1 MVAMVDDNDG
11 ALRRPAKAGL
21 ALIVM
26 LMLPTWRGITARR
39 RATMKGVRVTLGRVT
54 YDVSFDCKGNP
65 AAVMGYYVRDGG
77 RIVWAKNFGVRP
89 ARRIQA
95 VIAAAIEVQKANAG
109 WLNSP
114 TAIAGNEAVG
124 EPVGGQ
130 KP

>member
-1 MVAMVDDNDG
+1 M
-11 ALRRPAKAGL
+11 
-21 ALIVM
+21 
-26 LMLPTWRGITARR
+26 T
-39 RATMKGVRVTLGRVT
+39 GVRVTLGLVT

-124 EPVGGQ
+124 EPIGGQ